1 MVEVVNKSFDV
12 RHATHIP
19 APFFLTLHSIHG
31 AQRGTLGLICW
42 FACGKLLGDE
52 MVEVKPK
59 FFIEFLF
66 DSIPA
71 QERPD
76 SKWNGI
82 PPMLET
88 HAQPSFIT
96 TI

>member
-88 HAQPSFIT
+88 HAQPSFIAA
-96 TI
+96 I